1 MSDTEYITQSALSF
15 QLQHLQ
21 RLWGS
26 KMSWS
31 IDELNSSRPQGSP
44 PIFLADFMR
53 FIDPISAA
61 TLLSPMPLAL
71 ELWRLSPS
79 ACQKCFTDNER
90 SPSVSTNVL
99 VRL

>member
-1 MSDTEYITQSALSF
+1 
-15 QLQHLQ
+15 
-21 RLWGS
+21 
-26 KMSWS
+26 MSWS

-44 PIFLADFMR
+44 PIFPADFMR
-53 FIDPISAA
+53 CIDPISAA

-71 ELWRLSPS
+71 ELWPSSPS